1 MEINYEVLV
10 LVSVFLAAAPWT
22 RQVTGTD
29 LQEELDNLPRLL
41 VRFIHP
47 Q

>member
-1 MEINYEVLV
+1 MEIKYYSWYLF
-10 LVSVFLAAAPWT
+10 SVFLAAAPWT
-22 RQVTGTD
+22 RQVAGTD

-47 Q
+47 